1 MLHYQNQ
8 LMLLAIAVLLY
19 APYSEAAEITPQ
31 QRPAV
36 KAKEAPAA
44 SAPEQKMGEV
54 TVVGSRSERLVDL
67 TSKSVSVITR
77 EQIKARPGV
86 NIQTL
91 LDDVPGISYSR
102 AGGLGGQMVVR
113 GLNSNDPR
121 MVMYVDGD
129 RFRGRNT
136 LEYNLVDPNQIE
148 RIEIIRGPASAL
160 YGSDAMNGVINIIT
174 RRAKGDVNGKF
185 HLSPLVSSVSY
196 NSVNNQPA
204 GRVELAGV
212 GNGVA
217 MLLGFNGRR
226 AGDYESPLG
235 EVGNS
240 DFSSL
245 GGDLRLGYTLMPG
258 KRLELIGKI
267 AEVETGRAGGIGG
280 APGLPK
286 IRHRENP
293 MRERYLKLG
302 YGDSD
307 PILGLDSLDTSFY
320 VRELYTAQ
328 NTENRTAANG
338 NVTLSNIY
346 VDGPVIWGG
355 KLIGT
360 KAWGNNLLTAGA
372 DFFHE
377 NRKGNENDAVT
388 YNASGAVTS
397 TTVRAQRNR
406 DAEQTNVG
414 IFAHNDWDP
423 SSRWTVST
431 AGRLDYIRTTVDG
444 SPALEENAALQQALA
459 NNLESIDKAATGSI
473 GVIFK
478 PVQQL
483 HLVANAGTA
492 FRAPATFEK
501 FGSFTQAAVNNIANP
516 DLQPETSVT
525 YEAGARLRLPDFHA
539 DLTGFYSDYSDL
551 IQIATINATTKQRQ
565 NVGSAVIKGIELEG
579 AYDLSKQWS
588 LKFNAATTHGTNT
601 LTNVPLVNV
610 PPLNGMAALRYTSPG
625 QGYYLEG
632 ADRWSIRKDRIDPA
646 QERETAGYYNVFS
659 LYAGLDLG
667 KWDKRL
673 NKWRLTAGIDNILD
687 TTYRNA
693 ATFENMNFARGLA
706 NPLVEPGRSF
716 LVGLT
721 TEY

>member
-1 MLHYQNQ
+1 MKDSSGFKRRRLS
-8 LMLLAIAVLLY
+8 AAVLVTL
-19 APYSEAAEITPQ
+19 AAVSASALAE
-31 QRPAV
+31 
-36 KAKEAPAA
+36 EAPVA
-44 SAPEQKMGEV
+44 SATEKEMGEV
-54 TVVGSRSERLVDL
+54 VVVGSRSERPIGFE
-67 TSKSVSVITR
+67 SKSVSVITR

-102 AGGLGGQMVVR
+102 SGGLGGQMVVR

-121 MVMYVDGD
+121 MVLYVDGD

-148 RIEIIRGPASAL
+148 RVEIIRGPASAL
-160 YGSDAMNGVINIIT
+160 YGSDAMNGVVNIIT
-174 RRAKGDVNGKF
+174 RRAKGDVNGEF
-185 HLSPLVSSVSY
+185 HLAPVVSSASY

-204 GRVELAGV
+204 ARVELAGV
-212 GNGVA
+212 GNGVD
-217 MLLGFNGRR
+217 MLLGLNGRR
-226 AGDYESPLG
+226 AGNYDTPLG

-245 GGDLRLGYTLMPG
+245 SGDLRLGYTLTPG
-258 KRLELIGKI
+258 KRLELIGKL
-267 AEVETGRAGGIGG
+267 AELEIGRAGGIGG

-286 IRHRENP
+286 IRHREDP
-293 MRERYLKLG
+293 LRERYLKFG
-302 YGDSD
+302 YGDSS
-307 PILGLDSLDTSFY
+307 PGLGLDSLDASLY
-320 VRELYTAQ
+320 VREVYTAQ

-338 NVTLSNIY
+338 NATISNIY

-377 NRKGNENDAVT
+377 DRKGNENDAVT
-388 YNASGAVTS
+388 FKPSGAVTS
-397 TTVRAQRNR
+397 TTVRAKRNR

-414 IFAHNDWDP
+414 VFAHNDWDP
-423 SSRWTVST
+423 SPHWTVSA

-444 SPALEENAALQQALA
+444 TPAVGENAALQQALA
-459 NNLESIDKAATGSI
+459 SNLESVDKAATGSI
-473 GVIFK
+473 GVISR
-478 PVQQL
+478 PLQQL
-483 HLVANAGTA
+483 HLVANASKA

-516 DLQPETSVT
+516 DLRPETSVT
-525 YEAGARLRLPDFHA
+525 YEAGARLRLPGFHA

-551 IQIATINATTKQRQ
+551 IQIATIDATTKQRQ
-565 NVGSAVIKGIELEG
+565 NVGTAVIKGIELEG
-579 AYDLSKQWS
+579 AYDLATRWS
-588 LKFNAATTHGTNT
+588 LRFNAATTHGTNT
-601 LTNVPLVNV
+601 LTKVPLVNV
-610 PPLNGMAALRYTSPG
+610 PPLNGMLALRYTSPG

-632 ADRWSIRKDRIDPA
+632 ASRWSIRKDRIDPA
-646 QERETAGYYNVFS
+646 QERATAGYNVFS
-659 LYAGLDLG
+659 LYAGLELG
-667 KWDKRL
+667 KWDERL
-673 NKWRLTAGIDNILD
+673 NRWRLTAAVENIFDNA
-687 TTYRNA
+687 YRNA

-716 LVGLT
+716 AVGLT